1 MKLLVISH
9 VGICLTL
16 IHQFTRVLVQ
26 SIMTKSSFIRKYS
39 NRFLSRWLVLVFDSL
54 IVIFSFSIATLLR
67 MNFQLLEIDLTVF
80 ASQLVFVLGLRLL
93 AFLFFQSYAG
103 IIRHTSIE
111 DAILILKAVFTG
123 TLGAVLVSGV
133 IRNTLGFEH
142 VFNLSASILI
152 IDFFICL
159 FWMVI
164 LRFFVKSFYESFINQ
179 FKPTIGV
186 LIYGA
191 GYTGMLTKNVF
202 QTDRSTNYKILG
214 FIDDNESKIGKTIE
228 GIKVFS
234 LPEVLDKFVGSNDG
248 LEVIMAI
255 NNMSAKSK
263 RKISDIFLDRGVV
276 VKALPPVDKWVE
288 GEFAMNQ
295 IHNVKIEDLLGREVI
310 QMNNKRIGEEISG
323 KVILVTGAAG
333 SIGSEIVRQLIAYF
347 PSKLVLVDQA
357 ESALYDLEYELAG
370 KVPTNVQLIVNV
382 ADVSDTRRVAKIFKS
397 HRPDIIFHAAAYKH
411 VPLMENNPYEAIKTN
426 VIGTRILAEMASE
439 VGVEK
444 FVMVSTDKAVNPTN
458 VMGATKRLAEMYT
471 QSMNQ
476 LEGVKTKFIATRFG
490 NVLGSNGSVIPL
502 FKKQIERGGP
512 VTVTHPE
519 ITRYFM
525 TIPEACE
532 LVLEAATMG
541 QGGEV
546 FVFDMG
552 ESVKI
557 IDLAKKMITLSGLRV
572 DKDIEIR
579 YTGLRPG
586 EKLYEELLN
595 NDENTLPTHHPKIL
609 IAEVNTPSYAYMEVA
624 TNDLNH
630 LLSSGNNNSIVAK
643 IKEIIPEYKSNN
655 SVFETLDKK
664 SLK

>member
-1 MKLLVISH
+1 
-9 VGICLTL
+9 
-16 IHQFTRVLVQ
+16 
-26 SIMTKSSFIRKYS
+26 MTKSSFIRKYS

-54 IVIFSFSIATLLR
+54 IVVFSFSIATLLR
-67 MNFQLLEIDLTVF
+67 MNFQVTEIDF
-80 ASQLVFVLGLRLL
+80 NIFFSQLIFILGLRLL
-93 AFLFFQSYAG
+93 AFLYFQSYAG

-111 DAILILKAVFTG
+111 DAILILKAVFAG
-123 TLGAVLVSGV
+123 SLGAVAVSGV

-164 LRFFVKSFYESFINQ
+164 LRFFVKSFYESFVNQ

-228 GIKVFS
+228 GIKVYS
-234 LPEVLDKFVGSNDG
+234 LPEVLDKFVGSNEG

-347 PSKLVLVDQA
+347 PAKLVLVDQA

-382 ADVSDTRRVAKIFKS
+382 ADVSDTRRVSKIFKN
-397 HRPDIIFHAAAYKH
+397 HQPDIIFHAAAYKH

-426 VIGTRILAEMASE
+426 VIGTRILAELASE
-439 VGVEK
+439 VGVDK

-476 LEGVKTKFIATRFG
+476 IEGVKTKFIATRFG

-664 SLK
+664 SSK

>member
-1 MKLLVISH
+1 
-9 VGICLTL
+9 
-16 IHQFTRVLVQ
+16 
-26 SIMTKSSFIRKYS
+26 
-39 NRFLSRWLVLVFDSL
+39 
-54 IVIFSFSIATLLR
+54 
-67 MNFQLLEIDLTVF
+67 
-80 ASQLVFVLGLRLL
+80 
-93 AFLFFQSYAG
+93 
-103 IIRHTSIE
+103 
-111 DAILILKAVFTG
+111 
-123 TLGAVLVSGV
+123 
-133 IRNTLGFEH
+133 
-142 VFNLSASILI
+142 
-152 IDFFICL
+152 
-159 FWMVI
+159 
-164 LRFFVKSFYESFINQ
+164 
-179 FKPTIGV
+179 
-186 LIYGA
+186 
-191 GYTGMLTKNVF
+191 
-202 QTDRSTNYKILG
+202 
-214 FIDDNESKIGKTIE
+214 
-228 GIKVFS
+228 
-234 LPEVLDKFVGSNDG
+234 
-248 LEVIMAI
+248 
-255 NNMSAKSK
+255 
-263 RKISDIFLDRGVV
+263 VV

-347 PSKLVLVDQA
+347 PAKLVLVDQA

-382 ADVSDTRRVAKIFKS
+382 ADVSDTRRISKIFKN

-426 VIGTRILAEMASE
+426 VIGTRILAELAAE
-439 VGVEK
+439 VGVDK

-630 LLSSGNNNSIVAK
+630 LLSSGTNNSIVAK

-664 SLK
+664 SSK

>member
-1 MKLLVISH
+1 MPDFFGYHSKIYK
-9 VGICLTL
+9 
-16 IHQFTRVLVQ
+16 
-26 SIMTKSSFIRKYS
+26 MTKSSFIRKYS

-67 MNFQLLEIDLTVF
+67 MNFQLLDIDFSVF
-80 ASQLVFVLGLRLL
+80 ASQLIFVLGLRLL
-93 AFLFFQSYAG
+93 AFLYFQSYAG

-111 DAILILKAVFTG
+111 DAILILKAVFAG
-123 TLGAVLVSGV
+123 TFGAVLTSGV

-228 GIKVFS
+228 GIKVYS
-234 LPEVLDKFVGSNDG
+234 LPEVLDKFVGSNEG

-347 PSKLVLVDQA
+347 PAKLVLVDQA

-382 ADVSDTRRVAKIFKS
+382 ADVSDTRRISKIFKN

-426 VIGTRILAEMASE
+426 VIGTRILAELAAE
-439 VGVEK
+439 LGVDK

-630 LLSSGNNNSIVAK
+630 LLSSGTNNSIVAK

-664 SLK
+664 SSK

>member
-1 MKLLVISH
+1 
-9 VGICLTL
+9 
-16 IHQFTRVLVQ
+16 
-26 SIMTKSSFIRKYS
+26 
-39 NRFLSRWLVLVFDSL
+39 
-54 IVIFSFSIATLLR
+54 
-67 MNFQLLEIDLTVF
+67 MNFQIMEMDFSVF
-80 ASQLVFVLGLRLL
+80 ASQLTFVLGLRLL
-93 AFLFFQSYAG
+93 TFLYFQSYAG

-111 DAILILKAVFTG
+111 DAILILKAVFAG
-123 TLGAVLVSGV
+123 TFGAVVLSGV

-228 GIKVFS
+228 GIKVYS

-323 KVILVTGAAG
+323 KIILVTGAAG

-347 PSKLVLVDQA
+347 PAKLVLVDQA
-357 ESALYDLEYELAG
+357 ESALYDLEYELSG
-370 KVPTNVQLIVNV
+370 KVPANVQLIVNV
-382 ADVSDTRRVAKIFKS
+382 ADVSDTRRVSKIFKS
-397 HRPDIIFHAAAYKH
+397 HKPDIIFHAAAYKH

-426 VIGTRILAEMASE
+426 VIGTRILSELAAE

-476 LEGVKTKFIATRFG
+476 LDGVKTKFIATRFG

-572 DKDIEIR
+572 EKDIEIR

-624 TNDLNH
+624 TNELNH

-664 SLK
+664 RTS

>member
-1 MKLLVISH
+1 
-9 VGICLTL
+9 
-16 IHQFTRVLVQ
+16 
-26 SIMTKSSFIRKYS
+26 MTKSSFIRKYS
-39 NRFLSRWLVLVFDSL
+39 NRFLSRWLVLVFDSI
-54 IVIFSFSIATLLR
+54 IVLFSFSIATLLKT
-67 MNFQLLEIDLTVF
+67 NANLGELDLFVF
-80 ASQLVFVLGLRLL
+80 LSQISFVLVLKLL
-93 AFLFFQSYAG
+93 SFLYFQSYAG

-111 DAILILKAVFTG
+111 DAILILKAVF
-123 TLGAVLVSGV
+123 VSTFSAIV
-133 IRNTLGFEH
+133 ISNVVKNTLGYQQ
-142 VFNLSASILI
+142 VFDLSASILV

-179 FKPTIGV
+179 FKPNIGV

-191 GYTGMLTKNVF
+191 GYTGMMTKNVF

-214 FIDDNESKIGKTIE
+214 FIDDNESKIGKSIE

-234 LPEVLDKFVGSNDG
+234 LPEVLDKFVGTNDG

-255 NNMSAKSK
+255 NNITAKSK

-310 QMNNKRIGEEISG
+310 QMNNKRIAEEISG

-347 PSKLVLVDQA
+347 PSKVILVDQA
-357 ESALYDLEYELAG
+357 ESALFDLEYELSG
-370 KVPTNVQLIVNV
+370 KVPANVQLIVNV
-382 ADVSDTRRVAKIFKS
+382 ADVSDTRRVSKIFNN
-397 HRPDIIFHAAAYKH
+397 HIPDIIFHAAAYKH

-426 VIGTRILAEMASE
+426 VIGTRILAELAAE
-439 VGVEK
+439 LGVEK

-476 LEGVKTKFIATRFG
+476 LDGVKTKFIATRFG

-609 IAEVNTPSYAYMEVA
+609 IAEVNTPSYAFMEVA

-630 LLSSGNNNSIVAK
+630 LLSNGNNNSIVAK

-664 SLK
+664 SSK

>member
-1 MKLLVISH
+1 
-9 VGICLTL
+9 
-16 IHQFTRVLVQ
+16 
-26 SIMTKSSFIRKYS
+26 MTKSSFIRKYS

-54 IVIFSFSIATLLR
+54 IVLFSFSIATLLR
-67 MNFQLLEIDLTVF
+67 MNFQLTEIDFSIF
-80 ASQLVFVLGLRLL
+80 ASQLIFVLGLRLL
-93 AFLFFQSYAG
+93 AFLYFQSYAG

-111 DAILILKAVFTG
+111 DAILILKAVFAG
-123 TLGAVLVSGV
+123 SFGAVLVSAV

-228 GIKVFS
+228 GIKVYS
-234 LPEVLDKFVGSNDG
+234 LPEVLDKFVGSNEG

-295 IHNVKIEDLLGREVI
+295 IHNVKIEDFLGREVI

-347 PSKLVLVDQA
+347 PAKLVLVDQA

-370 KVPTNVQLIVNV
+370 KIPTNVQLIVNV
-382 ADVSDTRRVAKIFKS
+382 ADVSDTRRVSKIFNN
-397 HRPDIIFHAAAYKH
+397 HQPDIIFHAAAYKH

-426 VIGTRILAEMASE
+426 VIGTRILAELASE

-624 TNDLNH
+624 TNDLNQ
-630 LLSSGNNNSIVAK
+630 LLSAGDNNAIVSK

-664 SLK
+664 

>member
-1 MKLLVISH
+1 
-9 VGICLTL
+9 
-16 IHQFTRVLVQ
+16 
-26 SIMTKSSFIRKYS
+26 
-39 NRFLSRWLVLVFDSL
+39 
-54 IVIFSFSIATLLR
+54 
-67 MNFQLLEIDLTVF
+67 MNFQLLEIDWSIF

-93 AFLFFQSYAG
+93 AFLYFQSYAG

-123 TLGAVLVSGV
+123 SFGAVLISAG
-133 IRNTLGFEH
+133 IRNTLGYEH

-179 FKPTIGV
+179 FKPSIGV

-228 GIKVFS
+228 GIKVYS

-310 QMNNKRIGEEISG
+310 QMNNKRIGDEISG

-357 ESALYDLEYELAG
+357 ESALYDLEYELPG
-370 KVPTNVQLIVNV
+370 RVPTNVQLIVNV
-382 ADVSDTRRVAKIFKS
+382 ADVSDTRRVSKIFKN
-397 HRPDIIFHAAAYKH
+397 HEPDIVFHAAAYKH

-426 VIGTRILAEMASE
+426 VIGTRILAELASE

-630 LLSSGNNNSIVAK
+630 LLSNGNNNSIVAK

-664 SLK
+664 STK

>member
-1 MKLLVISH
+1 
-9 VGICLTL
+9 
-16 IHQFTRVLVQ
+16 
-26 SIMTKSSFIRKYS
+26 MTKSSFIRKYS

-67 MNFQLLEIDLTVF
+67 MNFQIMEMDFSVF
-80 ASQLVFVLGLRLL
+80 ASQLTFVLGLRLL
-93 AFLFFQSYAG
+93 TFLYFQSYAG

-111 DAILILKAVFTG
+111 DAILILKAVFAG
-123 TLGAVLVSGV
+123 TFGAVVLSGV

-228 GIKVFS
+228 GIKVYS

-323 KVILVTGAAG
+323 KIILVTGAAG

-347 PSKLVLVDQA
+347 PAKLVLVDQA
-357 ESALYDLEYELAG
+357 ESALYDLEYELSG
-370 KVPTNVQLIVNV
+370 KVPANVQLIVNV
-382 ADVSDTRRVAKIFKS
+382 ADVSDTRRVSKIFKS
-397 HRPDIIFHAAAYKH
+397 HKPDIIFHAAAYKH

-426 VIGTRILAEMASE
+426 VIGTRILSELAAE

-476 LEGVKTKFIATRFG
+476 LDGVKTKFIATRFG

-572 DKDIEIR
+572 EKDIEIR

-624 TNDLNH
+624 TNELNH

-664 SLK
+664 RTS

>member
-1 MKLLVISH
+1 
-9 VGICLTL
+9 
-16 IHQFTRVLVQ
+16 
-26 SIMTKSSFIRKYS
+26 MTKSSFIRKYS

-67 MNFQLLEIDLTVF
+67 MNFQLLEIDFSIF
-80 ASQLVFVLGLRLL
+80 ASQLIFVLGLRLL
-93 AFLFFQSYAG
+93 AFLYFQSYAG

-111 DAILILKAVFTG
+111 DAILILKAVFAG
-123 TLGAVLVSGV
+123 TFGAVLISGV

-164 LRFFVKSFYESFINQ
+164 LRFFVKSFYESFVNQ

-228 GIKVFS
+228 GIKVYS
-234 LPEVLDKFVGSNDG
+234 LPEVLDKFVGSNEG

-347 PSKLVLVDQA
+347 PAKLVLVDQA

-370 KVPTNVQLIVNV
+370 KVPANVQLIVNV
-382 ADVSDTRRVAKIFKS
+382 ADVSDTRRVSKIFKS

-426 VIGTRILAEMASE
+426 VIGTRILSELAAE

-630 LLSSGNNNSIVAK
+630 LLSSGTNNSIVAK

-664 SLK
+664 SSK

>member
-1 MKLLVISH
+1 
-9 VGICLTL
+9 
-16 IHQFTRVLVQ
+16 
-26 SIMTKSSFIRKYS
+26 MTKSSFIRKYS

-67 MNFQLLEIDLTVF
+67 MNFQLPEIDFSVF
-80 ASQLVFVLGLRLL
+80 ASQLIFVLGLRLL
-93 AFLFFQSYAG
+93 AFLYFQSYAG

-123 TLGAVLVSGV
+123 TFSAVLISGV

-228 GIKVFS
+228 GIKVYS
-234 LPEVLDKFVGSNDG
+234 LPEVLDKFVGSNEG

-347 PSKLVLVDQA
+347 PAKLVLVDQA

-382 ADVSDTRRVAKIFKS
+382 ADVSDTRRISKIFKN

-426 VIGTRILAEMASE
+426 VIGTRILAELAAE
-439 VGVEK
+439 VGVDK

-630 LLSSGNNNSIVAK
+630 LLSSGTNNSIVAK

-664 SLK
+664 SSK

>member
-1 MKLLVISH
+1 MVNLH

-67 MNFQLLEIDLTVF
+67 MNFQLSEIDLTVF

-123 TLGAVLVSGV
+123 TVGAVLVSGV

-382 ADVSDTRRVAKIFKS
+382 ADVSDTRRIAKIFKS

-426 VIGTRILAEMASE
+426 VIGTRILAEIASE

>member
-1 MKLLVISH
+1 M
-9 VGICLTL
+9 
-16 IHQFTRVLVQ
+16 
-26 SIMTKSSFIRKYS
+26 
-39 NRFLSRWLVLVFDSL
+39 
-54 IVIFSFSIATLLR
+54 
-67 MNFQLLEIDLTVF
+67 
-80 ASQLVFVLGLRLL
+80 
-93 AFLFFQSYAG
+93 AFLYFQSYAG

-111 DAILILKAVFTG
+111 DAVLILKAVFAG
-123 TLGAVLVSGV
+123 TFGAVLTSGV

-228 GIKVFS
+228 GIKVYS
-234 LPEVLDKFVGSNDG
+234 LPEVLDKFVGSNEG

-347 PSKLVLVDQA
+347 PAKLVLVDQA

-382 ADVSDTRRVAKIFKS
+382 ADVSDTRRVSKIFKN

-426 VIGTRILAEMASE
+426 VIGTRILAELAAE
-439 VGVEK
+439 VGVDK

-572 DKDIEIR
+572 DKDIEIK

-609 IAEVNTPSYAYMEVA
+609 IAEVNTPSYAFMEVA

-630 LLSSGNNNSIVAK
+630 LLSNGNNNSIVAK

-664 SLK
+664 SSK

>member
-1 MKLLVISH
+1 
-9 VGICLTL
+9 
-16 IHQFTRVLVQ
+16 
-26 SIMTKSSFIRKYS
+26 MTKSSFIRKYS

-67 MNFQLLEIDLTVF
+67 MNFQLMEIDFSVF
-80 ASQLVFVLGLRLL
+80 ASQLIFVLGLRLL
-93 AFLFFQSYAG
+93 AFLYFQSYAG

-111 DAILILKAVFTG
+111 DAILILKAVFAG
-123 TLGAVLVSGV
+123 SFGAVMVSAV

-164 LRFFVKSFYESFINQ
+164 LRFFVKSFYESFVNQ

-228 GIKVFS
+228 GIKVYS

-248 LEVIMAI
+248 MEVIMAI

-347 PSKLVLVDQA
+347 PAKLVLVDQA

-382 ADVSDTRRVAKIFKS
+382 ADVADTRRVSKIFKN

-426 VIGTRILAEMASE
+426 VIGTRILAELAAE

-630 LLSSGNNNSIVAK
+630 LLSSGTNNSIVAK

-664 SLK
+664 KSS

>member
-1 MKLLVISH
+1 LVISH
-9 VGICLTL
+9 VGVCLTL
-16 IHQFTRVLVQ
+16 IHKFARVLVQ
-26 SIMTKSSFIRKYS
+26 FIMTKSSFIRKYS

-67 MNFQLLEIDLTVF
+67 MNFQLSEIDLTVF
-80 ASQLVFVLGLRLL
+80 ASQLIFVLGLRLL

-123 TLGAVLVSGV
+123 TFGAVLVSGM

-248 LEVIMAI
+248 MEVIMAI

-347 PSKLVLVDQA
+347 PAKLVLVDQA

-370 KVPTNVQLIVNV
+370 KIPANVQMIVNV
-382 ADVSDTRRVAKIFKS
+382 ADVSDTRRISKIFKN
-397 HRPDIIFHAAAYKH
+397 HRPHIIFHAAAYKH

-426 VIGTRILAEMASE
+426 VIGTRILAELASE
-439 VGVEK
+439 LGVEK

-572 DKDIEIR
+572 DKDIEIK

-609 IAEVNTPSYAYMEVA
+609 IAEVNTPSYAYMEIA

-630 LLSSGNNNSIVAK
+630 LLSSGNNNSLVAK

>member
-1 MKLLVISH
+1 
-9 VGICLTL
+9 
-16 IHQFTRVLVQ
+16 
-26 SIMTKSSFIRKYS
+26 MTKSSFIRKYS

-54 IVIFSFSIATLLR
+54 IVVFSFSIATLLR
-67 MNFQLLEIDLTVF
+67 MNFQLPEIDFSVF
-80 ASQLVFVLGLRLL
+80 ASQLIFVLGLRLL
-93 AFLFFQSYAG
+93 AFLYFQSYAG

-111 DAILILKAVFTG
+111 DAILILKAVLTG
-123 TLGAVLVSGV
+123 TFSAVLISGV

-202 QTDRSTNYKILG
+202 QTDRSTNYKIFG

-228 GIKVFS
+228 GIKVYS
-234 LPEVLDKFVGSNDG
+234 LPEVLDKFIGSNDG
-248 LEVIMAI
+248 MEVIMAI

-347 PSKLVLVDQA
+347 PAKLVLVDQA

-382 ADVSDTRRVAKIFKS
+382 ADVSDTRRVSKIFKN

-426 VIGTRILAEMASE
+426 VIGTRILAELAAE

-630 LLSSGNNNSIVAK
+630 LLSSGTNNSIVAK

-664 SLK
+664 SSK

>member
-1 MKLLVISH
+1 
-9 VGICLTL
+9 
-16 IHQFTRVLVQ
+16 
-26 SIMTKSSFIRKYS
+26 MTKSSFIRKYS

-54 IVIFSFSIATLLR
+54 IVVFSFSIATLLR
-67 MNFQLLEIDLTVF
+67 MNFQVMEIDFNVF
-80 ASQLVFVLGLRLL
+80 FSQLIFVLGLRLL
-93 AFLFFQSYAG
+93 AFLYFQSYAG

-123 TLGAVLVSGV
+123 SLGAVAVSAI

-164 LRFFVKSFYESFINQ
+164 LRFFVKSFYESFVNQ

-228 GIKVFS
+228 GIKVYS

-248 LEVIMAI
+248 MEVIMAI

-323 KVILVTGAAG
+323 KIILVTGAAG

-347 PSKLVLVDQA
+347 PAKLILVDQA

-382 ADVSDTRRVAKIFKS
+382 ADVSDTRRISKIFKN
-397 HRPDIIFHAAAYKH
+397 HQPDIVFHAAAYKH

-426 VIGTRILAEMASE
+426 VIGTRILAELASE

-664 SLK
+664 SSK

>member
-1 MKLLVISH
+1 
-9 VGICLTL
+9 
-16 IHQFTRVLVQ
+16 
-26 SIMTKSSFIRKYS
+26 MTKSSFIRKYS

-67 MNFQLLEIDLTVF
+67 MNFQITEMDFSVF
-80 ASQLVFVLGLRLL
+80 ASQLTFVLGLRLL
-93 AFLFFQSYAG
+93 TFLYFQSYAG

-111 DAILILKAVFTG
+111 DAILILKAVFAG
-123 TLGAVLVSGV
+123 TFGAVVLSAV

-228 GIKVFS
+228 GIKVYS

-323 KVILVTGAAG
+323 KIILVTGAAG

-347 PSKLVLVDQA
+347 PAKLVLVDQA
-357 ESALYDLEYELAG
+357 ESALYDLEYELSG
-370 KVPTNVQLIVNV
+370 KVPANVQLIVNV
-382 ADVSDTRRVAKIFKS
+382 ADVSDTRRVSKIFKS
-397 HRPDIIFHAAAYKH
+397 HKPDIIFHAAAYKH

-426 VIGTRILAEMASE
+426 VIGTRILSELAAE

-476 LEGVKTKFIATRFG
+476 LDGVKTKFIATRFG

-624 TNDLNH
+624 TNELNH

-664 SLK
+664 RTS

>member
-1 MKLLVISH
+1 
-9 VGICLTL
+9 
-16 IHQFTRVLVQ
+16 
-26 SIMTKSSFIRKYS
+26 
-39 NRFLSRWLVLVFDSL
+39 LVFDSL

-67 MNFQLLEIDLTVF
+67 MNFQLLEIDFSIF
-80 ASQLVFVLGLRLL
+80 ASQLIFVLGLRLL
-93 AFLFFQSYAG
+93 AFLYFQSYAG

-111 DAILILKAVFTG
+111 DAILILKAVFAG
-123 TLGAVLVSGV
+123 TFGAVLISGV

-164 LRFFVKSFYESFINQ
+164 LRFFVKSFYESFVNQ

-228 GIKVFS
+228 GIKVYS
-234 LPEVLDKFVGSNDG
+234 LPEVLDKFVGSNEG

-347 PSKLVLVDQA
+347 PAKLVLVDQA

-370 KVPTNVQLIVNV
+370 KVPANVQLIVNV
-382 ADVSDTRRVAKIFKS
+382 ADVSDTRRVSKIFKS

-426 VIGTRILAEMASE
+426 VIGTRILSELAAE

-630 LLSSGNNNSIVAK
+630 LLSSGTNNSIVAK

-664 SLK
+664 SSK